1 MLSDSI
7 PVHYSSAQAIAAAIK
22 SGQTCSVDVT
32 RLFLDRIAR
41 APGLH
46 AYSVVFEERA
56 MVQAAAADRLQADG
70 ARLGALH
77 GVPVAVKDSVQV
89 EGFATL
95 AGSLTRQGVISDA
108 SSTVAR
114 RMVDAGMVILGKT
127 NMTEY
132 AFGLSGQN
140 PTVGTARNPWDAR
153 TARAPGGSSSGAGVC
168 VAAGLAP
175 IAIGGDTGGSVRA
188 PALLNGLVGYKPS
201 TGVIGR
207 GGCVPLSDTLDVLG
221 PICRTVDDAQAMTAL
236 LAGVD
241 AQDAATSSAAVP
253 GADEWSRP
261 LDTGAVSLLIVDP
274 TCWPGELAPDV
285 HAQWDATLD
294 RLTDAG
300 VHIVHWTP
308 PAGFDFKSLSQDNSV
323 VLGYEGFQYY
333 GALAQNPTEPF
344 WEIVRQRI
352 LRGAQTSRQDYEAAL
367 ARRAHAMAVFAASL
381 APNAVV
387 LMPGCR
393 EGARALDAADDT
405 HAHLGDWLRAG
416 NFLGAA
422 ALTLPCGFDDQ
433 GMPTGVQLL
442 APASRDLALLAAAK
456 SVECVIGPLAKQP
469 DLSAWGL

>member
-41 APGLH
+41 ASGLH
-46 AYSVVFEERA
+46 AYSVVFEEHA
-56 MVQAAAADRLQADG
+56 MAQAAAADRLQADG
-70 ARLGALH
+70 ARLGPLH

-95 AGSLTRQGVISDA
+95 AGSLTRQGVISDT

-221 PICRTVDDAQAMTAL
+221 PICRTVDDAHAMTAL

-241 AQDAATSSAAVP
+241 GQDAATSSAAVP
-253 GADEWSRP
+253 GAHEWSRP
-261 LDTGAVSLLIVDP
+261 LDTSAVSLLIVDP
-274 TCWPGELAPDV
+274 ACWPGELAPDV
-285 HAQWDATLD
+285 HAQWDATVD

-300 VHIVHWTP
+300 VHIERWTP
-308 PAGFDFKSLSQDNSV
+308 PAGFDFKALSQDNSV

-352 LRGAQTSRQDYEAAL
+352 LRGARTSRQDYEAAL
-367 ARRAHAMAVFAASL
+367 ARRARAMAVFAASL
-381 APNAVV
+381 APTAVV

-393 EGARALDAADDT
+393 EGARALDAADDA

-456 SVECVIGPLAKQP
+456 SVERVIGPLGKQP